1 MTNCNKT
8 KLKVTILNISEY
20 IKFIKYGG
28 KDKAWLAL
36 FIILCCD
43 EPPKNKIAG

>member
-20 IKFIKYGG
+20 VKFIKYGG
-28 KDKAWLAL
+28 KDKHFALSQMYSLACSIHNPL
-36 FIILCCD
+36 L
-43 EPPKNKIAG
+43 